1 MLITRRSFL
10 TASMATLLT
19 TQAHAQTPKPQWVVG
34 IIPDQPFDIDLID
47 MNLVPQEYQRQVVPY
62 SGTEPVG
69 SIVID
74 AAKRHL
80 YFILMNGTA
89 LRFGIAVGRQGASWH
104 GTAVVGRKA
113 KWPSWTPT
121 ANMRKKDP
129 TLPIRMAGGP
139 KNPLGARAL
148 YLFKDGVDTLYRIH
162 GTNTPSSIGK
172 SVSSGC
178 IRMFNENVFELF
190 AEVPVG
196 TQVVVK

>member
-1 MLITRRSFL
+1 MILTRRTLL
-10 TASMATLLT
+10 TASIATLLAT
-19 TQAHAQTPKPQWVVG
+19 PARAQATKPQWVIG
-34 IIPDQPFDIDLID
+34 IIPDKPFDIGLID
-47 MNLVPQEYQRQVVPY
+47 MNLVPLEYQRQVVPY

-69 SIVID
+69 SSVID

-80 YFILMNGTA
+80 YFILLNNTA
-89 LRFGIAVGRQGASWH
+89 VRYGIAVGRAGASWH

-121 ANMRKKDP
+121 ANMRRKNP
-129 TLPIRMAGGP
+129 QLPIRMAGGP
-139 KNPLGARAL
+139 HNPLGARAL

-162 GTNTPSSIGK
+162 GTNEPSSIGK
-172 SVSSGC
+172 SASSGC

-196 TQVVVK
+196 TQVVVR

>member
-1 MLITRRSFL
+1 MSLTRRSFL
-10 TASMATLLT
+10 TASMATLLA
-19 TQAHAQTPKPQWVVG
+19 TQARAATKPQWVVG
-34 IIPDQPFDIDLID
+34 IIPDTPFNIDLID
-47 MNLVPQEYQRQVVPY
+47 MTLVPQEYQRQVVPY
-62 SGTEPVG
+62 AGTEPVG

-80 YFILMNGTA
+80 YFIMQNGTA

-129 TLPIRMAGGP
+129 SLPIRMAGGP

-178 IRMFNENVFELF
+178 IRMFNEHVFELF
-190 AEVPVG
+190 GEVPVG
-196 TQVVVK
+196 TQVVVR

>member
-10 TASMATLLT
+10 TASMATLLA

-34 IIPDQPFDIDLID
+34 IIPDKPFDIDLID

-80 YFILMNGTA
+80 YFILQDGTA

-196 TQVVVK
+196 TQVVVR